1 VAARAGEALGR
12 RVWLAQVLHAFKLV
26 YKRVHQPGSDPMPLT
41 FDEARLTDLRAWRA
55 AVLAGADVG
64 ALLRARHTRLETDR
78 APAVWIHRVDLP
90 ALAERIDSLAA
101 ISSRYPDRVALLE
114 AHPLFG
120 VPFAVKDNI
129 DAAGMPTTAACPAF
143 SRAPEQS
150 ATVVQKLLAAGA
162 VLFGKTNL
170 DQFATGLVGARS
182 PFGAPSSACSAPHV
196 SGGSSSGSAVAV
208 ARGEVLFALG
218 TDTAGSGRIPA
229 GFNGLVGLKPTPGR
243 VSTAG
248 VLPACRTL
256 DCVSI
261 FANTVDDAAAVL
273 AMIEGADGADEYSAF
288 APGRARF
295 AGDRPRVLVPEG
307 LALPHDGYGAGWA
320 RALETITP
328 LANSVTTLD
337 LEPLYQVARL
347 LYEGP
352 WVAERYS
359 VVRALIESQP
369 EKMDPTVAAVIARAR
384 QFDAVAAFQA
394 QYQLQRARQALNAL
408 WADADILMVPTAPRH
423 PTHAALAADPIGIN
437 AELGQFTNFVNLLG
451 WCALAVPAGLSATGL
466 PFGVTFIARA
476 NDDAALAHWARTWE
490 TALTQQRAPA
500 LSPLPAP
507 AVEATMPI
515 AAVGAHMSGLPLN
528 GQLTSRRAVLRER
541 THTAACYRL
550 HALAGAAP
558 ARPGMV
564 RVDADGVALE
574 VEVWN
579 VPISEVGS
587 FLALI
592 PSPLGLG
599 TVELAS
605 GERVQGFLCEPAGL
619 HGAEDISHFGGWRG
633 YLASRSAAPLA
644 SDRAA
649 AAQIS

>member
-1 VAARAGEALGR
+1 M
-12 RVWLAQVLHAFKLV
+12 
-26 YKRVHQPGSDPMPLT
+26 SLT
-41 FDEARLTDLRAWRA
+41 FDEARLTDLHAWRA
-55 AVLAGADVG
+55 ALLAGADVG
-64 ALLRARHTRLETDR
+64 ALLRARHARLVAER
-78 APAVWIHRVDLP
+78 APAAWIHLVDSP
-90 ALAERIDSLAA
+90 ALAERIDALTALSRQFADRAA
-101 ISSRYPDRVALLE
+101 LIDAYPLL
-114 AHPLFG
+114 G
-120 VPFAVKDNI
+120 MPFAVKDNI

-143 SRAPEQS
+143 ARVPQQS
-150 ATVVQKLLAAGA
+150 ATVVQKLLDAGA

-182 PFGAPSSACSAPHV
+182 PFGAPSSVCSPPHV

-208 ARGEVLFALG
+208 AHGEVLFALG

-261 FANTVDDAAAVL
+261 FAHTVDDAAAVL
-273 AMIEGADGADEYSAF
+273 AVIEGADTADEYSAF

-295 AGDRPRVLVPEG
+295 VSGRPRVLVPEG
-307 LALPHDGYGAGWA
+307 LVLAHDGYDAGWS
-320 RALETITP
+320 RALETLAP
-328 LANSVTTLD
+328 LADSVAPID

-359 VVRALIESQP
+359 VVRSLIESQP
-369 EKMDPTVAAVIARAR
+369 EKMDPTVAAVIGRAR
-384 QFDAVAAFQA
+384 QFDAVATFQA

-423 PTHAALAADPIGIN
+423 PSHAALAADPIGVN

-476 NDDAALAHWARTWE
+476 NDDAALAHWARNWE
-490 TALTQQRAPA
+490 AALANRAIDEPS
-500 LSPLPAP
+500 LLPRP
-507 AVEATMPI
+507 AVEVTMPI

-528 GQLTSRRAVLRER
+528 GQLTERRAVLREK
-541 THTAACYRL
+541 THTAPRYRL
-550 HALAGAAP
+550 YALAGATP

-564 RVDADGVALE
+564 RVDENGVALE

-579 VPISEVGS
+579 VPATEVGS

-599 TVELAS
+599 TVELAN
-605 GERVQGFLCEPAGL
+605 GERVHGFLCEAAGL
-619 HGAEDISHFGGWRG
+619 HGAQDISTFGGWRG
-633 YLASRSAAPLA
+633 YLASRSASQAVAAPDC
-644 SDRAA
+644 DRLLTTRV
-649 AAQIS
+649 S